1 MRDPDRDT
9 TVHPAPGVLKFRRGT
24 SSELH
29 VPPNIDPVYKRRRP
43 PEELREQIDLLLL
56 VVHRTDDHRL
66 DIPCP
71 ELVEDLL
78 TRCIGQGGG
87 ISLDESMSSPPL
99 N

>member
-1 MRDPDRDT
+1 
-9 TVHPAPGVLKFRRGT
+9 
-24 SSELH
+24 
-29 VPPNIDPVYKRRRP
+29 
-43 PEELREQIDLLLL
+43 LLL